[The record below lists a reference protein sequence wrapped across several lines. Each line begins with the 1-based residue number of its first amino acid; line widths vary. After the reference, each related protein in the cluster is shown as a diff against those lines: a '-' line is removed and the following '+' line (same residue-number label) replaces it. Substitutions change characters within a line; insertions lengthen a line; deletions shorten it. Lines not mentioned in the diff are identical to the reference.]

1 MAIKLTLLKSGE
13 LLISDAKELVSEE
26 TQTEPY
32 AYVLTNPHSVIT
44 SHSNESSEKIDVI
57 FRPWI
62 VLSKDNQMVV
72 PTDWVVTIVEPLDS
86 IREMYVEKQKTFPK
100 EETLDFKE
108 NKKDGD

>member
-13 LLISDAKELVSEE
+13 LLISDAKELVSSE

-44 SHSNESSEKIDVI
+44 SHSNESGEKIDVI

-72 PTDWVVTIVEPLDS
+72 PTDWVVTIVNPIDS
-86 IREMYVEKQKTFPK
+86 IEKMYLEKSKSFP
-100 EETLDFKE
+100 EE
-108 NKKDGD
+108 NKLLFTENKNDGN

>member
-32 AYVLTNPHSVIT
+32 AYVLTHPHLVIT
-44 SHSNESSEKIDVI
+44 SHSNESGEKIDVI

-62 VLSKDNQMVV
+62 VISKDNNVVV

-100 EETLDFKE
+100 VKTLDFKE
-108 NKKDGD
+108 NKTDGD